1 MIGGGFGGIASAL
14 RCRALGFQVTLIERL
29 DNLGGR
35 AQVLEIDGFKHDMG
49 PTVITAPFLFAELFD
64 LFNEDINDHLKFLP
78 LTPWYRYVFHNG
90 QTFDY
95 GNDMEL
101 METEIKKFSPPDIEN
116 YQNLIRASEAIFNVG
131 FSKLAHVP
139 FQTIWSMIRQIPNL
153 IKLRADKTVNAFVK
167 SYIEHPLLQQAFS
180 IHPLL
185 VGGNP
190 FSTTS
195 IYSLIHFLEK
205 KWGIHFC
212 EGGTGKLVIEL
223 EALMKRQGIKVI
235 TQAEVKLSLIHI

>member
-1 MIGGGFGGIASAL
+1 M
-14 RCRALGFQVTLIERL
+14 
-29 DNLGGR
+29 
-35 AQVLEIDGFKHDMG
+35 
-49 PTVITAPFLFAELFD
+49 
-64 LFNEDINDHLKFLP
+64 
-78 LTPWYRYVFHNG
+78 FHNG

-95 GNDMEL
+95 GNDMER
-101 METEIKKFSPPDIEN
+101 MKTEIKKFSPADVEN
-116 YQNLIRASEAIFNVG
+116 YQNLIKASERIFNVG

-153 IKLRADKTVNAFVK
+153 VRLRADKTVNAFVK
-167 SYIEHPLLQQAFS
+167 SYIKHPLLQQAFS

-212 EGGTGKLVIEL
+212 EGGTGKLVMEL
-223 EALMKRQGIKVI
+223 EALM
-235 TQAEVKLSLIHI
+235 LSLIHI